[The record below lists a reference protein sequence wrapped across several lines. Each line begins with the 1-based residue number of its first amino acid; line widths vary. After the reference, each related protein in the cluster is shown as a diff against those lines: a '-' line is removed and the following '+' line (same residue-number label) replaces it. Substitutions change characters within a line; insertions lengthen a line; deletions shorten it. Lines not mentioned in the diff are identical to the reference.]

1 MACSSKL
8 RKPQVK
14 KYVAPINRVQPNTG
28 QPDGKVRLQQGNI
41 VETGYLTAKGTFD
54 AVNFNSYR
62 VFVTASDEPKKILF
76 DTGIVNSSANPLEVE
91 ITGLV
96 CGKDFITTSQF
107 WKERDGKGE
116 LAEVAS
122 PQLRRWQCK

>member
-1 MACSSKL
+1 LLVEVTKTL
-8 RKPQVK
+8 GK
-14 KYVAPINRVQPNTG
+14 KYVAPVSIQRSNNVG
-28 QPDGKVRLQQGNI
+28 SDGKVRLQQSNI